1 MEIIPQMRKRDG
13 ADYLCAAI
21 STLLKV
27 STNALSFPWQP
38 NVQLHVA
45 WSFSLFMISERA
57 TFLRAF

>member
-1 MEIIPQMRKRDG
+1 MRKRDG

-38 NVQLHVA
+38 NVQLHGA